1 MLVLNGSDMS
11 KRLLVPSA
19 SFAALTLAL
28 VAPPAAVA
36 TLTEVGHS
44 SQPAMPTCPANPCLA
59 VSRTTGFQSKA
70 GTDKGLMIIPRD
82 GRIVAWTIT
91 LGKPSTKQISFF
103 DTNEGG
109 ASEAGITLLRPG
121 KRLFFRVMA
130 QSPLVQLQPYFGMTA
145 QFPLDQ
151 TIAVKKGW
159 LVALTV
165 PTWAPAL
172 AVGFDSTTAW
182 RSSRDKKT
190 CSNTTTQTA
199 QQRIGVLTQYGCLY
213 KTARLD
219 YSATLISTP

>member
-1 MLVLNGSDMS
+1 M
-11 KRLLVPSA
+11 KRRFL
-19 SFAALTLAL
+19 ALGGFLAGTVLAL
-28 VAPPAAVA
+28 VLLAGTALA

-44 SQPAMPTCPANPCLA
+44 TQPATPTCPANPCLA

-70 GTDKGLMIIPRD
+70 GTDKGVMVVPRD

-109 ASEAGITLLRPG
+109 PAEAGITLLRPG
-121 KRLFFRVMA
+121 KRLFFRTQA
-130 QSPLVQLQPYFGMTA
+130 QTPLVQLQPYFGMTA
-145 QFPLDQ
+145 QFPLV
-151 TIAVKKGW
+151 TTLAVKKGW
-159 LVALTV
+159 VVALTV

-172 AVGFDSTTAW
+172 SVGFDNTTAW

-199 QQRIGVLTQYGCLY
+199 QQRTMQLTQYGCLY
-213 KTARLD
+213 KTARLT